1 MWRFPTCCGEH
12 NGETNPMNLKHKG
25 NEKIISAI
33 LFLGSWFYLI
43 YSLKLKFGTHKNLG
57 PGFFPL
63 VIGVLLVICI
73 GAHLVRLF
81 REKPEGEGA
90 PAASVW
96 KGRNYLAV
104 IGILACT
111 TAYPFVLEYL
121 KFIVSTFLTGFA
133 MLMVLKPKSI
143 IFSFILSLSVAF
155 GFFLLFSRLFGVA
168 LPSGPIEE
176 FLFRIGG

>member
-1 MWRFPTCCGEH
+1 MD
-12 NGETNPMNLKHKG
+12 LKHKG

-33 LFLGSWFYLI
+33 LFLGSWLYLI
-43 YSLKLKFGTHKNLG
+43 SSLKLKIGTHKIMG
-57 PGFFPL
+57 PGFFPI
-63 VIGVLLVICI
+63 VIGVLLIVCI

-81 REKPEGEGA
+81 KEKPEGEATHAA
-90 PAASVW
+90 PFW
-96 KGRNYLAV
+96 KERNYLAV

-121 KFIVSTFLTGFA
+121 KFIVSTLLAGFA
-133 MLMVLKPKSI
+133 MLMLLRPKSV
-143 IFSFILSLSVAF
+143 IFPFFLSLAIAV

-176 FLFRIGG
+176 LLFRIGG